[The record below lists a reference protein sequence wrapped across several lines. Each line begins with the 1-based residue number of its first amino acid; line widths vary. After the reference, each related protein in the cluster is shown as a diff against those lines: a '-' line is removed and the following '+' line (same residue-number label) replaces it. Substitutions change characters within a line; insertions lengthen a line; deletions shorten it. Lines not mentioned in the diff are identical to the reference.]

1 MSLVAARRH
10 PPNKLHAS
18 PARTGR
24 AGPDERPV
32 PFFLVLRKTR
42 QCARQAA
49 RRFANR
55 FADRFFANI
64 GRSNLTF

>member
-1 MSLVAARRH
+1 MLVPHDVLARM
-10 PPNKLHAS
+10 N
-18 PARTGR
+18 GR
-24 AGPDERPV
+24 SR
-32 PFFLVLRKTR
+32 FLVLRKTR

>member
-1 MSLVAARRH
+1 M
-10 PPNKLHAS
+10 
-18 PARTGR
+18 
-24 AGPDERPV
+24 AGPV
-32 PFFLVLRKTR
+32 FLVLRKTR